1 MRHDNCRKSKSKL
14 EIVKNP
20 VGKNIKKNKCAYE
33 VYIGCLQIFFLCFSV
48 CQNILPVVGENSKLA
63 GETGEKPA
71 KKQKTQPDQPA
82 EIMSVTKEDKTLQSP
97 NSKPTPSCVNT
108 PMASVTFLNKSMLLV
123 QKALHA
129 AEQIPTVG
137 PQAAPTQTP
146 VQRSRGRPRKTP
158 RIQVKLAP
166 ANERLRHSVK
176 SLDHSQTPVAEG
188 PKENG
193 LVMANTGDSPRL
205 LKRGR
210 GRPPKKS
217 SSEGI
222 WNPPV
227 IQGSV
232 TPKSE
237 DNPERFSKESRKAR
251 PLTRAALGKDFPS
264 AKKRSWIDIEK
275 ELEQDTD
282 SE

>member
-1 MRHDNCRKSKSKL
+1 MCVRVC
-14 EIVKNP
+14 V
-20 VGKNIKKNKCAYE
+20 CE

-48 CQNILPVVGENSKLA
+48 CQNILPVVGEKSKLA

-71 KKQKTQPDQPA
+71 KKPKKEPDQPPEA
-82 EIMSVTKEDKTLQSP
+82 ISGTEEDKTLQSP

-129 AEQIPTVG
+129 AEQIPSVS
-137 PQAAPTQTP
+137 PQAAPTKTP

-158 RIQVKLAP
+158 RIQVKPAP
-166 ANERLRHSVK
+166 AGERLGHSVK
-176 SLDHSQTPVAEG
+176 RLDRSQTPVAEG

-193 LVMANTGDSPRL
+193 LLTATTGDSPL
-205 LKRGR
+205 VLKRGR
-210 GRPPKKS
+210 GRPPKRS
-217 SSEGI
+217 SSEGL

-227 IQGSV
+227 VQGSV

-237 DNPERFSKESRKAR
+237 DVPERFSKESRKAR

>member
-1 MRHDNCRKSKSKL
+1 MC
-14 EIVKNP
+14 VC
-20 VGKNIKKNKCAYE
+20 VC
-33 VYIGCLQIFFLCFSV
+33 VYIGCLQIFLLCFSV
-48 CQNILPVVGENSKLA
+48 CQNILPVVGEKSKLA
-63 GETGEKPA
+63 GESGEKAA
-71 KKQKTQPDQPA
+71 KKPKTEPDQPA
-82 EIMSVTKEDKTLQSP
+82 EMLSVTEEDKTLQSP
-97 NSKPTPSCVNT
+97 NSQPTPSCVNT

-137 PQAAPTQTP
+137 PQAAPTPTP

-166 ANERLRHSVK
+166 ARERLGHSK
-176 SLDHSQTPVAEG
+176 SLTHSQTPVAEG

-193 LVMANTGDSPRL
+193 LMATTGDSPLL

-210 GRPPKKS
+210 GRPPKRS
-217 SSEGI
+217 SSEGL
-222 WNPPV
+222 WSPPV
-227 IQGSV
+227 IQGSAK
-232 TPKSE
+232 PKSE
-237 DNPERFSKESRKAR
+237 DIPEKLSRETRKAR
-251 PLTRAALGKDFPS
+251 PLTRASLGKDFPS

>member
-1 MRHDNCRKSKSKL
+1 M
-14 EIVKNP
+14 
-20 VGKNIKKNKCAYE
+20 
-33 VYIGCLQIFFLCFSV
+33 
-48 CQNILPVVGENSKLA
+48 GEKSKLA
-63 GETGEKPA
+63 GESGEKPA
-71 KKQKTQPDQPA
+71 KKQKTEPVQPA
-82 EIMSVTKEDKTLQSP
+82 EAICGAEEDNTLQSP
-97 NSKPTPSCVNT
+97 DSKPTPSCVNT

-129 AEQIPTVG
+129 AEQIPTVS
-137 PQAAPTQTP
+137 PQAAPTRTP

-158 RIQVKLAP
+158 RIPVKPAP
-166 ANERLRHSVK
+166 ASERLAHSVK
-176 SLDHSQTPVAEG
+176 SLDHNHSQTPVAQG

-193 LVMANTGDSPRL
+193 LLAATTGDSPLL

-210 GRPPKKS
+210 GRPPKRS
-217 SSEGI
+217 SSEGL
-222 WNPPV
+222 WNPPI

-237 DNPERFSKESRKAR
+237 DIPQNVSKESRKAR

-282 SE
+282 SD

>member
-1 MRHDNCRKSKSKL
+1 MSVCVRFTLD
-14 EIVKNP
+14 
-20 VGKNIKKNKCAYE
+20 
-33 VYIGCLQIFFLCFSV
+33 VYIFFLCFSV
-48 CQNILPVVGENSKLA
+48 CQNILPVVSEKSKLA
-63 GETGEKPA
+63 GETVEKPA
-71 KKQKTQPDQPA
+71 KKRKTEPDQPA
-82 EIMSVTKEDKTLQSP
+82 EIKSVTEDKTLQSP

-137 PQAAPTQTP
+137 PQAAPTKTP

-158 RIQVKLAP
+158 RIQAKLAP
-166 ANERLRHSVK
+166 ASERQERSVK
-176 SLDHSQTPVAEG
+176 SPDHNQTPVAEG

-193 LVMANTGDSPRL
+193 LLTATTGDSPRL

-210 GRPPKKS
+210 GRPPKRS
-217 SSEGI
+217 SSKGL

-227 IQGSV
+227 IQGSL

-237 DNPERFSKESRKAR
+237 DIPERFSKESRKAR
-251 PLTRAALGKDFPS
+251 PLTRASLGKDFPS

>member
-1 MRHDNCRKSKSKL
+1 MKT
-14 EIVKNP
+14 
-20 VGKNIKKNKCAYE
+20 KKGYMCVCE
-33 VYIGCLQIFFLCFSV
+33 VYIGCLHIFFLCFSV
-48 CQNILPVVGENSKLA
+48 CQNILPVVGEKSKLA

-71 KKQKTQPDQPA
+71 KKQKTEPDQPA
-82 EIMSVTKEDKTLQSP
+82 EIISVTEEDKTLQSP
-97 NSKPTPSCVNT
+97 NSKPTPPCVNT

-166 ANERLRHSVK
+166 ASERRGHSVK
-176 SLDHSQTPVAEG
+176 SLDHSQTAVAEG

-193 LVMANTGDSPRL
+193 LLTTGDSPLL

-210 GRPPKKS
+210 GRPPKRS
-217 SSEGI
+217 SSEGL

-237 DNPERFSKESRKAR
+237 DIPERFSKESRKAR